1 MSIIKYILKWI
12 NNKGY
17 VGYMCSYVDISYAI
31 AYDTIKDAKDAQE
44 RIKNRFNSETKI
56 FELIISLGEE
66 IE

>member
-1 MSIIKYILKWI
+1 MSIIKYILKWV

-17 VGYMCSYVDISYAI
+17 VGSMCSYVDITYAI
-31 AYDTIKDAKDAQE
+31 TYDTIKNAKDAQE

-66 IE
+66 IK